1 MCGICGFVGDG
12 QPSHLQEMMRRLHHR
27 GPDAGGRHVDPGFR
41 VFLGHRRLSILD
53 LDGGAQPMWNEDGQ
67 VGVVFNGEIYN
78 HAELR
83 AELQRLGHVF
93 ATDHSDTEVLVH
105 GYEEWGTGLPV
116 RLNGMFA
123 FAVFDKRKGELFL
136 ARDRFGEKPLYYT
149 QGEQFFAFASELT
162 ALGAHPRVDA
172 RPDPMAIR
180 KFFAYGYL
188 PAPLALWRGT
198 RKLMPGGYLVYD
210 CRSHRLS
217 VGTYWTFRIENDPV
231 LARTPE
237 AELAEELRR
246 LLGQSVRRR
255 LISDV
260 PLGVFLSGGID
271 SSAILTCAAQ
281 TVPVSSLKT
290 FTIGFRESSFDES
303 VYARAMAKE
312 IGSQHH
318 EDILDI
324 SNAYELLR
332 SVLAGLDEPLGD
344 PSILPTFLLS
354 RFARTK
360 ITVALTGDGGD
371 ELFAGYDPFRAL
383 RLAQFY
389 SKVVPQ
395 WVHGGV
401 RRLVD
406 LLPISSG
413 NMSFD
418 FKLRRTLRG
427 LSHPASLWNSVW
439 LGPLEPNELSDLVNE
454 KVDPEELY
462 AESLA
467 VWNDNRTGNLVDRTL
482 EFYTRMYLSN
492 DILVKADRASML
504 NSLEVRA
511 PFLDN
516 DLADFARRVPAHLKV
531 ANGKT
536 KYLLRK
542 ALEPMLPPS
551 VLARKKKG
559 FGIPLAAWLRQW
571 PDDEVRRKLAASSM
585 GPLDHGWIAR
595 RWQEHRDR
603 SSDHR
608 LLLWSW
614 LSLTVHDGAQIMG
627 MMRKA
632 A

>member
-27 GPDAGGRHVDPGFR
+27 GPDAGGRHVDPGLR

-53 LDGGAQPMWNEDGQ
+53 LEGGSQPMWNEDGQ

-83 AELQRLGHVF
+83 SELQRLGHVF

-105 GYEEWGTGLPV
+105 GYEEWGAGLPV

-198 RKLMPGGYLVYD
+198 RKLMPGGYLLYD

-217 VGTYWTFRIENDPV
+217 VGAYWTFRIENDPV
-231 LARTPE
+231 IARTSE

-246 LLGQSVRRR
+246 LLAQAVRRR

-281 TVPVSSLKT
+281 TVPISSLKT

-312 IGSQHH
+312 IGSEHH
-318 EDILDI
+318 EEILDI

-344 PSILPTFLLS
+344 PSILPTYLLS

-383 RLAQFY
+383 RLAHFY

-406 LLPISSG
+406 LLPISAG

-439 LGPLEPNELSDLVNE
+439 LGPLEPSELGDLFNE

-516 DLADFARRVPAHLKV
+516 DLAHLKV
-531 ANGKT
+531 AKGQT

-571 PDDEVRRKLAASSM
+571 PDDEVRRKLSTSSTS
-585 GPLDHGWIAR
+585 PFDHDWIAK
-595 RWQEHRDR
+595 RWQEHRDH